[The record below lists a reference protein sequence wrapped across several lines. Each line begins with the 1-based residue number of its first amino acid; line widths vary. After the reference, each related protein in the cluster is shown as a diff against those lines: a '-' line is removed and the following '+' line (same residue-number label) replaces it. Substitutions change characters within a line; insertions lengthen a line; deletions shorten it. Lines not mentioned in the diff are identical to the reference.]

1 MRESMAAMTVRGRA
15 FLAAGI
21 TTTVC
26 SILLGFDALMRVG
39 ILAMALP
46 LLTALLVS
54 RARYRLMAHRNV
66 SPTRASVGQDATV
79 SLTLVNEGRMPMG
92 LLLFEDHVPY
102 TLGRPARFTVD
113 HMSPHWHQDL
123 AYTVRSGMRGQYTLG
138 PLSVRV
144 SDPFGFIALKRSF
157 TVTSEI
163 IVTPQ
168 ILPLRA
174 LDLTGE
180 WSGAGERRPRAFAV
194 GSSEDVTVREY
205 RRGDDLRRV
214 HWRSSAHAG
223 ELMVRREEQPWQSR
237 ATVVLDTRRAA
248 HVGAGAE
255 SSLEWCVT
263 AAASVCVHLAH
274 AGFAVRLITD
284 HPDIEVS
291 GWADSSADPLA
302 QTGPILDQL
311 AVAGP
316 SPYGDLDHAATNVSS
331 QPGLV
336 VALLGSSSAHDL
348 GTLARLTPNSSRS
361 MVLLLDTHAWTTR
374 EAQADPDIDGQLEL
388 MRASGWAAIRVGP
401 HDTVPAAWD
410 KLGQVGAP
418 SGTTTATS
426 LAAR

>member
-26 SILLGFDALMRVG
+26 SVLLGFDALMRVG

-54 RARYRLMAHRNV
+54 RARYRLMAHRAI
-66 SPTRASVGQDATV
+66 SPARVSVGQDAEV
-79 SLTLVNEGRMPMG
+79 ALSLVNEGRMPMG

-102 TLGRPARFTVD
+102 ALGRPARFTVD
-113 HMSPHWHQDL
+113 HMSSHWHQDL
-123 AYTVRSGMRGQYTLG
+123 NYTVRSGMRGQYTVG

-168 ILPLRA
+168 ILPLGA
-174 LDLTGE
+174 QDLSGE
-180 WSGAGERRPRAFAV
+180 WSGTGERQPRAFTV
-194 GSSEDVTVREY
+194 GSAEDVTVREY

-237 ATVVLDTRRAA
+237 ATVVLDTRRSA
-248 HVGAGAE
+248 HVGSGSE
-255 SSLEWCVT
+255 STLEWCIT
-263 AAASVCVHLAH
+263 AAASISVYLART
-274 AGFAVRLITD
+274 GFAVRLVTD
-284 HPDIEVS
+284 HPDVEVS
-291 GWADSSADPLA
+291 GWADSAVDPLA

-311 AVAGP
+311 AVVAP
-316 SPYGDLDHAATNVSS
+316 SPYAALDHAATNVSS

-336 VALLGSSSAHDL
+336 VALLGSSSSHDL

-361 MVLLLDTHAWTTR
+361 MVMLLDTRAWTTR
-374 EAQADPDIDGQLEL
+374 DSATDPDIERQLTL
-388 MRASGWAAIRVGP
+388 MRASGWGAIRVGP
-401 HDTVPAAWD
+401 KDTPTAAWD
-410 KLGQVGAP
+410 ELGQIGSP
-418 SGTTTATS
+418 NGSSGATS

>member
-54 RARYRLMAHRNV
+54 RARYRLMAHRSI
-66 SPTRASVGQDATV
+66 SPARVSVGQDATV
-79 SLTLVNEGRMPMG
+79 ALSLVNEGRMPMG

-102 TLGRPARFTVD
+102 ALGRPARFTVD

-123 AYTVRSGMRGQYTLG
+123 TYSVRSGLRGQYTLG

-157 TVTSEI
+157 TVTSEV
-163 IVTPQ
+163 IVTPPV
-168 ILPLRA
+168 LPLSSQ
-174 LDLTGE
+174 DLSGE
-180 WSGAGERRPRAFAV
+180 WSGTGERRPRAFTV

-248 HVGAGAE
+248 HVGSGSE

-263 AAASVCVHLAH
+263 AAASICVHLAR
-274 AGFAVRLITD
+274 AGFAVRLVTD

-291 GWADSSADPLA
+291 GWADNAVDPLA

-311 AVAGP
+311 AVVDP
-316 SPYGDLDHAATNVSS
+316 SPYPNLDHAATNVSS

-336 VALLGSSSAHDL
+336 VALLGSSSTHDL
-348 GTLARLTPNSSRS
+348 GTLARLTPNASRS
-361 MVLLLDTHAWTTR
+361 MVMLLDTHAWTTR
-374 EAQADPDIDGQLEL
+374 EAQTDPDLKRQQQL
-388 MRASGWAAIRVGP
+388 MRTNGWAAIRVGP
-401 HDTVPAAWD
+401 RD
-410 KLGQVGAP
+410 
-418 SGTTTATS
+418 TATS
-426 LAAR
+426 AWDEFGKVGSRPASTDPTSLATR

>member
-1 MRESMAAMTVRGRA
+1 MRESMSAMTVRGRA

-54 RARYRLMAHRNV
+54 RARYRLMAHRSV
-66 SPTRASVGQDATV
+66 SPARISVGQDASV
-79 SLTLVNEGRMPMG
+79 SLSLVNEGRMPMG

-102 TLGRPARFTVD
+102 VLGRPARFTVD

-123 AYTVRSGMRGQYTLG
+123 TYTIRSGMRGQYTVG

-157 TVTSEI
+157 TTTSEVI
-163 IVTPQ
+163 ITPQ
-168 ILPLRA
+168 VLPLRA
-174 LDLTGE
+174 QDLSGE
-180 WSGAGERRPRAFAV
+180 WSGTGERQPRAFTV
-194 GSSEDVTVREY
+194 GSAEDVTVREY

-248 HVGAGAE
+248 HVGSGSE

-263 AAASVCVHLAH
+263 AAASISVHLAR
-274 AGFAVRLITD
+274 AGFAVRLVTD
-284 HPDIEVS
+284 HPDVEVS
-291 GWADSSADPLA
+291 GWADSALDPLA
-302 QTGPILDQL
+302 HTGPILDQL
-311 AVAGP
+311 AVVTP
-316 SPYGDLDHAATNVSS
+316 SPYTALDHAATNVSS

-336 VALLGSSSAHDL
+336 VALLGASSSHDL
-348 GTLARLTPNSSRS
+348 GTLARLTPNASRS
-361 MVLLLDTHAWTTR
+361 MAMLLDTHAWTTR
-374 EAQADPDIDGQLEL
+374 SSTADPGLDRQLRL
-388 MRASGWAAIRVGP
+388 MRTNGWGAIGVGP
-401 HDTVPAAWD
+401 RDTPPSAWD
-410 KLGQVGAP
+410 ELGKVGSPTESSRSVVAP
-418 SGTTTATS
+418 
-426 LAAR
+426 